1 MVMKIS
7 EAGIKLICKWEEFRP
22 YAYVCPAGLWTI
34 GYGHTGGVKP
44 TDKIDLAQGEAY
56 LRKDLEIVE
65 RCLNSLTIKLNQNQ
79 YDALC
84 SLIFNIGTGN
94 FLRSTLLKCLQAE
107 QYDKAS
113 SEFLKWRKANGK
125 VLKGLE
131 ARRKD
136 EQELFDKGF

>member
-7 EAGIKLICKWEEFRP
+7 EAGIKLICKWEEFRA

-44 TDKIDLAQGEAY
+44 TDKIDIAQGEAY

-65 RCLNSLTIKLNQNQ
+65 RCLNSLAIKLNQNQ

-84 SLIFNIGTGN
+84 SLILISAQVTSCAVRC
-94 FLRSTLLKCLQAE
+94 LSTCKLNNTIRQ
-107 QYDKAS
+107 
-113 SEFLKWRKANGK
+113 R
-125 VLKGLE
+125 
-131 ARRKD
+131 
-136 EQELFDKGF
+136 

>member
-1 MVMKIS
+1 MGMKIS
-7 EAGIKLICKWEEFRP
+7 EAGIKLICKWEEFRG

-34 GYGHTGGVKP
+34 GYGHTDRVKP
-44 TDKIDLAQGEAY
+44 TDKIDLAQGKAY
-56 LRKDLEIVE
+56 LRQDLENVE
-65 RCLNSLTIKLNQNQ
+65 RCLNALKLELNQNQ

-94 FLRSTLLKCLQAE
+94 FLRSTLLKDLQAK

-113 SEFLKWRKANGK
+113 AEFLKWRKANGK

>member
-7 EAGIKLICKWEEFRP
+7 EAGVKLICKWEEFRG

-34 GYGHTGGVKP
+34 GYGHTGRVKP

-65 RCLNSLTIKLNQNQ
+65 RCLNSLAIKLNQNQ

-94 FLRSTLLKCLQAE
+94 FLRSTLLKCLQAK

-113 SEFLKWRKANGK
+113 AEFLKWRKANGK

-136 EQELFDKGF
+136 EQELFNK

>member
-1 MVMKIS
+1 MKIS
-7 EAGIKLICKWEEFRP
+7 EVGIKLICKWEEFRG

-34 GYGHTGGVKP
+34 GYGHTVGVKP

-56 LRKDLEIVE
+56 LRQDLEIVE
-65 RCLNSLTIKLNQNQ
+65 RCLNSLKLELNQNQ

-84 SLIFNIGTGN
+84 SLIFNIGIGN
-94 FLRSTLLKCLQAE
+94 FKRSTLLKYLQAK

-136 EQELFDKGF
+136 EQELFNKM

>member
-1 MVMKIS
+1 MMMKIS
-7 EAGIKLICKWEEFRP
+7 EAGIKLICKWEEFRG

-34 GYGHTGGVKP
+34 GYGHTNNVKP
-44 TDKIDLAQGEAY
+44 TDKIGLAQGEAY
-56 LRKDLEIVE
+56 LRQDLKIVE
-65 RCLNSLTIKLNQNQ
+65 RCLTALKLELNQNQ

-94 FLRSTLLKCLQAE
+94 FLRSTLLKYLQAK

-113 SEFLKWRKANGK
+113 AEFLKWRKAHGK

-136 EQELFDKGF
+136 EQELFNK

>member
-1 MVMKIS
+1 MAMKIS
-7 EAGIKLICKWEEFRP
+7 EVGIKLICKWEEFRP

-34 GYGHTGGVKP
+34 GYGHTDGVKP

-65 RCLNSLTIKLNQNQ
+65 RCLNSLDIKLNQNQ

-84 SLIFNIGTGN
+84 SLIFNIGIGN
-94 FLRSTLLKCLQAE
+94 FKRSTLLKHLQAK

-136 EQELFDKGF
+136 EQELFNKGI

>member
-1 MVMKIS
+1 MKIS
-7 EAGIKLICKWEEFRP
+7 EAGIKLICKWEEFRG

-34 GYGHTGGVKP
+34 GYGHTDRVKP

-56 LRKDLEIVE
+56 LRQDLEIVE
-65 RCLNSLTIKLNQNQ
+65 RCLNALKLELNQNQ

-94 FLRSTLLKCLQAE
+94 FLRSTLLKDLQAK

-113 SEFLKWRKANGK
+113 AEFLKWRKANGK

>member
-7 EAGIKLICKWEEFRP
+7 EAGIKLICKWEEFRG

-34 GYGHTGGVKP
+34 GYGHTDGVKP
-44 TDKIDLAQGEAY
+44 TDKIDPAQGEAY
-56 LRKDLEIVE
+56 LRQDLEIVE
-65 RCLNSLTIKLNQNQ
+65 RCLNALKLELNQNQ

-94 FLRSTLLKCLQAE
+94 FKRSTMLKYLQAK

-113 SEFLKWRKANGK
+113 AELLKWRKANGK

-136 EQELFDKGF
+136 EQELFNKGD

>member
-7 EAGIKLICKWEEFRP
+7 EAGIKLICKWEEFRG

-34 GYGHTGGVKP
+34 GYGHTDRVKP

-65 RCLNSLTIKLNQNQ
+65 RCLNSLAIKLNQNQ

-84 SLIFNIGTGN
+84 SLIFNIGIGN
-94 FLRSTLLKCLQAE
+94 FLRSTLLKCLQAK

-113 SEFLKWRKANGK
+113 AEFLKWRKANGK

-136 EQELFDKGF
+136 EQELFDK

>member
-7 EAGIKLICKWEEFRP
+7 ETGIKLICKWEEFRA

-56 LRKDLEIVE
+56 LRQDLEIVE
-65 RCLNSLTIKLNQNQ
+65 RCLNALKLELNQNQ

-94 FLRSTLLKCLQAE
+94 FLRSTLLKDLQAK

-113 SEFLKWRKANGK
+113 AEFLKWRKANGK

-136 EQELFDKGF
+136 EQELFNKGF

>member
-7 EAGIKLICKWEEFRP
+7 EAGIKLICKWEEFRG

-34 GYGHTGGVKP
+34 GYGHTDRVKP
-44 TDKIDLAQGEAY
+44 TDKIDIAQGEAY
-56 LRKDLEIVE
+56 LRQDLEIVE
-65 RCLNSLTIKLNQNQ
+65 RCLNALKLELNQNQ

-94 FLRSTLLKCLQAE
+94 FLRSTLLKCLQAK

-113 SEFLKWRKANGK
+113 AEFLKWRKANGK

-136 EQELFDKGF
+136 EQELFDK

>member
-7 EAGIKLICKWEEFRP
+7 EAGIKLICKWEEFRG

-34 GYGHTGGVKP
+34 GYGHTDRVKP

-56 LRKDLEIVE
+56 LRQDLEIVE
-65 RCLNSLTIKLNQNQ
+65 RCLNALKLELNQNQ

-94 FLRSTLLKCLQAE
+94 FLRSTLLKYLQAKH
-107 QYDKAS
+107 YDKAS
-113 SEFLKWRKANGK
+113 AEFLKWRKANGK

-136 EQELFDKGF
+136 EQELFNK

>member
-65 RCLNSLTIKLNQNQ
+65 RCLNSLAIKLNQNQ

-94 FLRSTLLKCLQAE
+94 FLRSTMLKYIKAK

-113 SEFLKWRKANGK
+113 AEFLKWRKANGK

-136 EQELFDKGF
+136 EQELFDKGI